1 MSLSNLWTPI
11 KADLER
17 ARNALPKD
25 ATSHEAMDLYQE
37 FLRENELGLA
47 CATLEDCAE
56 GRRVDKEFWLALRD
70 AAAKMQ
76 LADEAIRYEKYAAN
90 Q

>member
-1 MSLSNLWTPI
+1 MSLSNLWTLI

-17 ARNALPKD
+17 ARNALPQD
-25 ATSHEAMDLYQE
+25 VIGHEAMNHYQE

-56 GRRVDKEFWLALRD
+56 GRHVDKEFWLALRD
-70 AAAKMQ
+70 AATKMG
-76 LADEAIRYEKYAAN
+76 LAEEAIRYEKYAAI
-90 Q
+90 